1 MRAGYMQQLK
11 EDPLLATFLAETGV
25 AWATQVTHAPLASGA
40 QLHDVA
46 IMCKRRLFHCIQQSA
61 VQDPVEFLFSRVRA
75 ATQHR
80 APCVL
85 EATRTI
91 GRDSAH
97 VLVSG
102 MLATSA
108 SNHDAGNRL
117 NIGDSW
123 MQYMVPTHPRGEEY
137 AGLHRQVRKQKGVQ
151 PDRGCP

>member
-40 QLHDVA
+40 QLHEVA
-46 IMCKRRLFHCIQQSA
+46 IMCKRRLFHCIQQWA

-123 MQYMVPTHPRGEEY
+123 SQFSVPTHPRGEEFV
-137 AGLHRQVRKQKGVQ
+137 GLHRQVRKQKGVQ